1 MMGQNVGMADRI
13 VRIILAVVFIILA
26 LIYSP
31 WWFIPAVIAL
41 VTGIV
46 GWCGLYALFGWNT
59 CPVEAKPAKKAPA
72 KKPAVKAGTGRKL
85 KNLETKIG
93 KVPKFFRELTTK
105 EPEMFAM
112 VMRFEQH
119 IWDDGKLSKKTK
131 KLIAIAIAA
140 ALRDQHAVRAQLAG
154 AKNLGVTKE
163 EIEEALRVTFLL
175 SGMPAYVYG
184 KAQLD
189 EVMK

>member
-1 MMGQNVGMADRI
+1 MA
-13 VRIILAVVFIILA
+13 
-26 LIYSP
+26 
-31 WWFIPAVIAL
+31 
-41 VTGIV
+41 
-46 GWCGLYALFGWNT
+46 
-59 CPVEAKPAKKAPA
+59 AKKMVAKKTPAKKAA
-72 KKPAVKAGTGRKL
+72 ARKGTEKDL
-85 KNLETKIG
+85 QDLEKKIG

-105 EPEMFAM
+105 EPEMFNL

-119 IWDDGKLSKKTK
+119 IWDDGKLTKKTK

-154 AKNLGVTKE
+154 AKNLGVTKA

-189 EVMK
+189 EVMP

>member
-1 MMGQNVGMADRI
+1 MVVKKKV
-13 VRIILAVVFIILA
+13 VRKVPVKKPVV
-26 LIYSP
+26 
-31 WWFIPAVIAL
+31 
-41 VTGIV
+41 
-46 GWCGLYALFGWNT
+46 
-59 CPVEAKPAKKAPA
+59 KKAPA
-72 KKPAVKAGTGRKL
+72 KKPAVKATVTRDL
-85 KNLETKIG
+85 KKLETKIG
-93 KVPKFFRELTTK
+93 KVPKFFKELTTN
-105 EPEMFAM
+105 EPDMFKM

-119 IWDDGKLSKKTK
+119 IWDDGAISKKTK

-154 AKNLGVTKE
+154 AANIGVTKK

-189 EVMK
+189 EVMKK

>member
-1 MMGQNVGMADRI
+1 MA
-13 VRIILAVVFIILA
+13 VKKPVAKKTTVTK
-26 LIYSP
+26 
-31 WWFIPAVIAL
+31 PAV
-41 VTGIV
+41 
-46 GWCGLYALFGWNT
+46 
-59 CPVEAKPAKKAPA
+59 KKAPA
-72 KKPAVKAGTGRKL
+72 KKPVVSAAAAKDL
-85 KNLETKIG
+85 KGLEKKIG
-93 KVPKFFRELTTK
+93 KVPKFFRELTTR
-105 EPEMFAM
+105 EPEMFEL

-140 ALRDQHAVRAQLAG
+140 AMRDQHAVRAQLAG
-154 AKNLGVTKE
+154 AANIGVTKAE
-163 EIEEALRVTFLL
+163 VEEALRVTFLL

>member
-1 MMGQNVGMADRI
+1 MA
-13 VRIILAVVFIILA
+13 
-26 LIYSP
+26 
-31 WWFIPAVIAL
+31 
-41 VTGIV
+41 
-46 GWCGLYALFGWNT
+46 
-59 CPVEAKPAKKAPA
+59 AKKMVAKKTPAKKAA
-72 KKPAVKAGTGRKL
+72 ARKGTEKDL
-85 KNLETKIG
+85 QDLEKKIG

-105 EPEMFAM
+105 EPEMFNL

-119 IWDDGKLSKKTK
+119 IWDDGKLTKKTK

-154 AKNLGVTKE
+154 AKNLGVTKA

-189 EVMK
+189 EIMP

>member
-1 MMGQNVGMADRI
+1 MV
-13 VRIILAVVFIILA
+13 
-26 LIYSP
+26 
-31 WWFIPAVIAL
+31 
-41 VTGIV
+41 
-46 GWCGLYALFGWNT
+46 
-59 CPVEAKPAKKAPA
+59 AKKTAAKKTPAKTTATTKGTD
-72 KKPAVKAGTGRKL
+72 KKLNT
-85 KNLETKIG
+85 LEKKIG

-105 EPEMFAM
+105 DPEMFNL

-119 IWDDGKLSKKTK
+119 IWDDGKLSRKTK

-154 AKNLGVTKE
+154 AKNLGVTKAE
-163 EIEEALRVTFLL
+163 VEEALRVTFLL

-189 EVMK
+189 EVMP

>member
-1 MMGQNVGMADRI
+1 MA
-13 VRIILAVVFIILA
+13 
-26 LIYSP
+26 
-31 WWFIPAVIAL
+31 
-41 VTGIV
+41 
-46 GWCGLYALFGWNT
+46 
-59 CPVEAKPAKKAPA
+59 A
-72 KKPAVKAGTGRKL
+72 KKPAGKKTPAKTTAAKKGTDKEL
-85 KNLETKIG
+85 STLEKKIG

-105 EPEMFAM
+105 EPEMFNL

-119 IWDDGKLSKKTK
+119 IWDDGKLSRKTK

-154 AKNLGVTKE
+154 AKNLGVTKAE
-163 EIEEALRVTFLL
+163 VEEALRVTFLL

-189 EVMK
+189 EVMP

>member
-1 MMGQNVGMADRI
+1 MA
-13 VRIILAVVFIILA
+13 A
-26 LIYSP
+26 
-31 WWFIPAVIAL
+31 
-41 VTGIV
+41 G
-46 GWCGLYALFGWNT
+46 
-59 CPVEAKPAKKAPA
+59 KKTAA
-72 KKPAVKAGTGRKL
+72 KKPAAKKASGRGLGKL
-85 KNLETKIG
+85 EKQIG
-93 KVPKFFRELTTK
+93 HVPKFFRELTTK
-105 EPEMFAM
+105 EPEMFNL

-140 ALRDQHAVRAQLAG
+140 ALRDQHAVRAQLMG
-154 AKNLGVTKE
+154 AKNVGCTKA

-189 EVMK
+189 DVMK

>member
-1 MMGQNVGMADRI
+1 M
-13 VRIILAVVFIILA
+13 VVKKTV
-26 LIYSP
+26 P
-31 WWFIPAVIAL
+31 KK
-41 VTGIV
+41 T
-46 GWCGLYALFGWNT
+46 
-59 CPVEAKPAKKAPA
+59 PVKISAAKKETE
-72 KKPAVKAGTGRKL
+72 KKLNT
-85 KNLETKIG
+85 LEKKIG

-105 EPEMFAM
+105 EPEMFNL

-119 IWDDGKLSKKTK
+119 IWDDGKLSRKTK

-154 AKNLGVTKE
+154 AKNLGVTKAE
-163 EIEEALRVTFLL
+163 VEEALRVTFLL

-189 EVMK
+189 EVMP

>member
-1 MMGQNVGMADRI
+1 MAIR
-13 VRIILAVVFIILA
+13 R
-26 LIYSP
+26 
-31 WWFIPAVIAL
+31 
-41 VTGIV
+41 
-46 GWCGLYALFGWNT
+46 
-59 CPVEAKPAKKAPA
+59 KAAA
-72 KKPAVKAGTGRKL
+72 KKPAIKKASGKGLRKL
-85 KNLETKIG
+85 EKQIG
-93 KVPKFFRELTTK
+93 HVPKFFRELTTK
-105 EPEMFAM
+105 EPEMFNL

-119 IWDDGKLSKKTK
+119 IWDDGELTKKTK

-140 ALRDQHAVRAQLAG
+140 ALRDQHAVHAQLAG
-154 AKNLGVTKE
+154 AKNLGVTKA

>member
-1 MMGQNVGMADRI
+1 MA
-13 VRIILAVVFIILA
+13 
-26 LIYSP
+26 
-31 WWFIPAVIAL
+31 
-41 VTGIV
+41 
-46 GWCGLYALFGWNT
+46 
-59 CPVEAKPAKKAPA
+59 AKKISAKTTAA
-72 KKPAVKAGTGRKL
+72 KKGSDKKL
-85 KNLETKIG
+85 QDLEKKIG

-105 EPEMFAM
+105 EPEMFNL

-154 AKNLGVTKE
+154 AKNLGVTKAE
-163 EIEEALRVTFLL
+163 VEEALRVTFLL

-189 EVMK
+189 EVMP

>member
-1 MMGQNVGMADRI
+1 MA
-13 VRIILAVVFIILA
+13 VKK
-26 LIYSP
+26 
-31 WWFIPAVIAL
+31 
-41 VTGIV
+41 
-46 GWCGLYALFGWNT
+46 
-59 CPVEAKPAKKAPA
+59 PVPKKTPSKISAAKKGSD
-72 KKPAVKAGTGRKL
+72 KKL
-85 KNLETKIG
+85 QNLEKKIG

-105 EPEMFAM
+105 EPEMFNL

-119 IWDDGKLSKKTK
+119 IWDDGKLSRKTK

-154 AKNLGVTKE
+154 AKNLGVTKAE
-163 EIEEALRVTFLL
+163 VEEALRVTFLL

-189 EVMK
+189 EVMP